1 MLATAFAAGSP
12 AESID
17 LRQLTGIQEYHPE
30 DLTVTV
36 QTGTTLA
43 ELQSELRKHGQWL
56 PVDPPNP
63 AQITIDRLLN
73 ENLSGP
79 RRFGYGTIREHLLG
93 ITAVLADGR
102 IIHNGGKVVKNVAG
116 FDLCKLFVGS
126 RWSLG
131 MVVAATF
138 KLWPQPVEERL
149 LAAECHTPA
158 HADELLE
165 KLRQSPIT
173 PIVLDLYSFEGAPW
187 TLVLGLAGT
196 SAEVEWQSSEAA
208 SFGFSGSSFAYE
220 DRFWNGPTTARRAS
234 VLPSKLVSEIQR
246 LQPREFVSRAGNGV
260 IYCRGGA
267 APASSEIP
275 QSLNQRVKEVFDPK
289 AILPAL
295 QS

>member
-1 MLATAFAAGSP
+1 MLATAFAAGSRV
-12 AESID
+12 ESID
-17 LRQLTGIQEYHPE
+17 LQRLTGIQEYHPE

-116 FDLCKLFVGS
+116 FDVCKLFVGS

-131 MVVAATF
+131 IVVEATF
-138 KLWPQPVEERL
+138 KLWPQPVEERF
-149 LAAECHTPA
+149 LATECHTPA
-158 HADELLE
+158 HADELLG

-173 PIVLDLYSFEGAPW
+173 PIILDLYSFDGATW

-208 SFGFSGSSFAYE
+208 RFGFNAAPFVNE
-220 DRFWNGPTTARRAS
+220 DRFWNGPTTPRRAS
-234 VLPSKLVSEIQR
+234 VLPSRLISEIQR

-260 IYCRGGA
+260 IYYRGGA
-267 APASSEIP
+267 APTPVQIP
-275 QSLNQRVKEVFDPK
+275 KSLNQRVKEIFDPK